1 MLKKL
6 AMWLITFITSFLISN
21 AFCLN
26 QGQVFICIHIGLSLF
41 LILFGI
47 FLLKFVS
54 SNSEKT
60 LISDLSVITLV
71 VMVLAI
77 ASILVISL
85 FVSKLFNVDFYITY
99 QILFL
104 GQCLG
109 TDKIEKRKKPKL
121 NNL

>member
-6 AMWLITFITSFLISN
+6 AMWLITFIISFLISN
-21 AFCLN
+21 AFGLN

-47 FLLKFVS
+47 LLLKFVS

-60 LISDLSVITLV
+60 LISDLSTITLLI
-71 VMVLAI
+71 MVLAI
-77 ASILVISL
+77 ASILVISS
-85 FVSKLFNVDFYITY
+85 FVSKIFKIDFYITY
-99 QILFL
+99 QILAL

-109 TDKIEKRKKPKL
+109 TNKSQKKEQNK
-121 NNL
+121 